1 MASGSCGLKES
12 CTSSALG
19 RAMRSGSVQRAL
31 RLQME
36 LSRTRRA
43 SRSSEKTMLSLPIAV
58 PAGQRALAS
67 SSDPSKAATKPPSI
81 SLASSACK
89 TSGCSSAR
97 FQLPSQCRSAG
108 GARSSSGIS
117 AAGGHCLLAGRGPKA
132 PVGTPCCMSW
142 TISSSGSLVAVASS
156 CSSWSRKGWSGAMLR
171 HSGEWQCGC
180 RQACAMVAACRHSFS
195 ERGCSGRPCMRCAE
209 MRLGRSRLCA
219 HVSQAW
225 RRDCRR
231 LVLEP
236 GEE

>member
-1 MASGSCGLKES
+1 MTSRSCGLKES

-81 SLASSACK
+81 SLASSACN

-97 FQLPSQCRSAG
+97 FQLLAVLGRRRAYLRLAAIACWRAG
-108 GARSSSGIS
+108 GRRHQWAPLI
-117 AAGGHCLLAGRGPKA
+117 AA
-132 PVGTPCCMSW
+132 
-142 TISSSGSLVAVASS
+142 
-156 CSSWSRKGWSGAMLR
+156 
-171 HSGEWQCGC
+171 
-180 RQACAMVAACRHSFS
+180 
-195 ERGCSGRPCMRCAE
+195 
-209 MRLGRSRLCA
+209 
-219 HVSQAW
+219 
-225 RRDCRR
+225 
-231 LVLEP
+231 
-236 GEE
+236 

>member
-67 SSDPSKAATKPPSI
+67 SSDPSKAA
-81 SLASSACK
+81 
-89 TSGCSSAR
+89 GCSSAR

-142 TISSSGSLVAVASS
+142 TMSSSGSLVAVASS
-156 CSSWSRKGWSGAMLR
+156 CSS
-171 HSGEWQCGC
+171 
-180 RQACAMVAACRHSFS
+180 
-195 ERGCSGRPCMRCAE
+195 
-209 MRLGRSRLCA
+209 
-219 HVSQAW
+219 
-225 RRDCRR
+225 
-231 LVLEP
+231 
-236 GEE
+236 

>member
-43 SRSSEKTMLSLPIAV
+43 SRSSAKTMLSLPIAV

-81 SLASSACK
+81 SLASSACN

-108 GARSSSGIS
+108 GATIS
-117 AAGGHCLLAGRGPKA
+117 AAGGHCLLAGKGPKA

-142 TISSSGSLVAVASS
+142 TMSSSGSLVAVASS
-156 CSSWSRKGWSGAMLR
+156 CSS
-171 HSGEWQCGC
+171 
-180 RQACAMVAACRHSFS
+180 
-195 ERGCSGRPCMRCAE
+195 
-209 MRLGRSRLCA
+209 
-219 HVSQAW
+219 
-225 RRDCRR
+225 
-231 LVLEP
+231 
-236 GEE
+236 

>member
-36 LSRTRRA
+36 LSSTRRA
-43 SRSSEKTMLSLPIAV
+43 SRSSAKTMLSLPIAV

-81 SLASSACK
+81 SFASSACN

-117 AAGGHCLLAGRGPKA
+117 AAGGQGAEGTGGHPLLHELDDVFVRVAGG
-132 PVGTPCCMSW
+132 
-142 TISSSGSLVAVASS
+142 
-156 CSSWSRKGWSGAMLR
+156 
-171 HSGEWQCGC
+171 CGK
-180 RQACAMVAACRHSFS
+180 Q
-195 ERGCSGRPCMRCAE
+195 
-209 MRLGRSRLCA
+209 L
-219 HVSQAW
+219 Q
-225 RRDCRR
+225 
-231 LVLEP
+231 
-236 GEE
+236 